1 MYTNNLL
8 KQFPCSE
15 RILQMTSK
23 TTRKPTKTEKL
34 RERVEHLS
42 VDLEYSSREGNSAYT
57 QLVNKRLNRLYNIL
71 ERIQD
76 VRNG

>member
-1 MYTNNLL
+1 
-8 KQFPCSE
+8 
-15 RILQMTSK
+15 MTSK
-23 TTRKPTKTEKL
+23 TIRKPTEAEKL